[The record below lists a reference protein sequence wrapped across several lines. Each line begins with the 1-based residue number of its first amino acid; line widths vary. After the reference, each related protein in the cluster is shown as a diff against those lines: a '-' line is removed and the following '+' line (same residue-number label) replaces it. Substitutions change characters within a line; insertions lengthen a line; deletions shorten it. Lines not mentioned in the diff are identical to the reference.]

1 MYVHVFDYSK
11 LSMLL
16 QMAKFK
22 KSVCNSLMAAD
33 DYVLGLLQ
41 NTSAIYRLVLR
52 IGDPVI

>member
-1 MYVHVFDYSK
+1 MCMCNYSK